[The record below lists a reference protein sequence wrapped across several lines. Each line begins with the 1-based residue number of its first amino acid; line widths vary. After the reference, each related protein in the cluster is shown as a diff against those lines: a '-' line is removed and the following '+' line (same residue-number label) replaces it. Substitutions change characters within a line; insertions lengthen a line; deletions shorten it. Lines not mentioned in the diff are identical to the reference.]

1 MRNNIMDKLKPTDYR
16 ILAELLK
23 NSRRS
28 DRMLAK
34 ALGISQ
40 PTITRRRASI
50 EKNFI
55 DGYTA
60 VPKWEKIGFEIVAF
74 SFVRHNIKFAEPK
87 AREECFRKVKE
98 WLKKQPNVIFAI
110 DGQGMGW
117 DAVFVS
123 FHKNYSDFIEFIN
136 KHNSEL
142 AEFLVDCQSFISNID
157 PATIRKPFNL
167 KYLSE
172 II

>member
-1 MRNNIMDKLKPTDYR
+1 MDKLKSIDHK

-28 DRMLAK
+28 DRELAR

-40 PTITRRRASI
+40 PTVTRRRASI

-74 SFVRHNIKFAEPK
+74 TFVKHNIKYATPK
-87 AREECFRKVKE
+87 VREETYNKVRE
-98 WLKKQPNVIFAI
+98 WMAKQPNVVFAI
-110 DGQGMGW
+110 AGQGMGW
-117 DAVFVS
+117 DGVIIS
-123 FHKNYSDFIEFIN
+123 FHKSYSEFTEFI
-136 KHNSEL
+136 KRHNST
-142 AEFLVDCQSFISNID
+142 EFSGLLVDIQSFIASIN
-157 PATIRKPFNL
+157 PANIRKPLHL